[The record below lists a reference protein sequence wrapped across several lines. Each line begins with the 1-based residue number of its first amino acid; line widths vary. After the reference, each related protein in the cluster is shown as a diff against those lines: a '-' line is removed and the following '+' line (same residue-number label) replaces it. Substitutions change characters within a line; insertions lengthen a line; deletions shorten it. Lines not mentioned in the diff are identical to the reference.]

1 MGAPDPGQSFVLHG
15 LRAAA
20 SPAGTEA
27 PLRGSDLGRVD
38 VQEPAAIA
46 VVDGRIAAVGAP
58 EDVLRDHGGL
68 EAVDCR
74 GAVAIP
80 GLVDCHTH
88 PAFGGDRAAEFDLR
102 AQGAD
107 YERVH
112 ASGGGIRST
121 VEATRRLGAEGVRQ
135 VTAQHLGWMAA
146 NGTTTAE
153 GKSGYGLDRDTE
165 LASLA
170 AVAGPHE
177 IATVPTYLGA
187 HSVPPEFGSAD
198 EYLDF
203 ALAEVL
209 PEAAAVADHADV
221 FLERGAFSAEQAD
234 RYLRAA
240 MDHGL
245 VARLHGDQFTES
257 GAIPL
262 AVELGARSVD
272 HLEATGPAG
281 VAAIAASD
289 VAAVLLPVAAL
300 YLRRTQPPARALVDQ
315 GAIVALAT
323 DFNPGSAFCD
333 SLPVVMTLACTAL
346 GMAPGE
352 ALAACTVNAAW
363 VLGRA
368 GRIGRLA
375 PGYDADIVLLDAPD
389 WRHAAY
395 HLAGRHIAAAYSCG
409 KRVAGVGCRR
419 PRDTG

>member
-1 MGAPDPGQSFVLHG
+1 MAAPEPGPSLVLAE
-15 LRAAA
+15 LSAAA

-38 VQEPAAIA
+38 VQAPAAIA
-46 VVDGRIAAVGAP
+46 IVDGRIAAVGHP
-58 EDVLRDHGGL
+58 EDVLGEHADL
-68 EAVDCR
+68 ERVDCR

-88 PAFGGDRAAEFDLR
+88 PAFGGDRAGEFDLR

-107 YERVH
+107 YERIH

-121 VEATRRLGAEGVRQ
+121 VEATRRLGADGLGEA
-135 VTAQHLGWMAA
+135 TALHLGWMAA

-170 AVAGPHE
+170 AVAGPHP

-198 EYLDF
+198 DYLDF
-203 ALAEVL
+203 AIAEVL
-209 PEAAAVADHADV
+209 PEAAKLAEHADV

-240 MDHGL
+240 MGHGL

-262 AVELGARSVD
+262 AIELGARSVD

-281 VAAIAASD
+281 VSALAGSD
-289 VAAVLLPVAAL
+289 VAGVLLPVAAL
-300 YLRRTQPPARALVDQ
+300 YLRRAQPPARALVDG

-346 GMAPGE
+346 GLTPGE

-368 GRIGRLA
+368 DRVGRLA
-375 PGYDADIVLLDAPD
+375 PRHDADVVLLDAPD
-389 WRHAAY
+389 WRHVAY
-395 HLAGRHIAAAYSCG
+395 HLAGRDIAAVYSCG
-409 KRVAGVGCRR
+409 KRVAGAW
-419 PRDTG
+419 